1 MATPGVALETPLN
14 DVEINIPSDMVF
26 ERVVRE
32 SALVVA
38 KHLGFSEDRVADLQL
53 AVSEAVTNAIEHG
66 NHSELH
72 VKVGVKFLMTLEKLA
87 VQVTDKGQWPAAQ
100 EVLQSTPDEWNLED
114 RLDHDLTRGM
124 GIFLIQKLVDNVEL
138 RSDEQGT
145 QFTMWFNLDKGLNS
159 VGSVNIELQGPEKID
174 IIS

>member
-1 MATPGVALETPLN
+1 MA
-14 DVEINIPSDMVF
+14 
-26 ERVVRE
+26 RR
-32 SALVVA
+32 
-38 KHLGFSEDRVADLQL
+38 R
-53 AVSEAVTNAIEHG
+53 
-66 NHSELH
+66 
-72 VKVGVKFLMTLEKLA
+72 
-87 VQVTDKGQWPAAQ
+87 
-100 EVLQSTPDEWNLED
+100 EVLQSTPEEWNLED

-145 QFTMWFNLDKGLNS
+145 QFTMWFNMDKGLNS